1 MPTPADP
8 WGSPAEPTSPQPW
21 MYGRAP
27 VPTPPL
33 REPTT
38 EFPPVSPPRFP
49 RKVPDV
55 SWARPSNAARRS
67 LSDGWGFTAAGA
79 IAVFCGWGVWA
90 AAGRGSLSSP
100 AFGLLLVLLVGG
112 GVFGLARFF
121 GYLVLEQM
129 MGRPRPHARWSH
141 FLTGL
146 FLTAA
151 GISYLVNTA
160 WFSHAGDWVSEATTW
175 VSEQWKRIV

>member
-1 MPTPADP
+1 MGSAGRADVTPALD
-8 WGSPAEPTSPQPW
+8 
-21 MYGRAP
+21 GRAGRRADAAAARADHRVSACP
-27 VPTPPL
+27 AAPLPAQDPRCVLGPP
-33 REPTT
+33 EH
-38 EFPPVSPPRFP
+38 
-49 RKVPDV
+49 
-55 SWARPSNAARRS
+55 AARRS

-90 AAGRGSLSSP
+90 AAGRGSLSAP
-100 AFGLLLVLLVGG
+100 AFGLVLVLLVAA
-112 GVFGLARFF
+112 GVFGLSRFL

-141 FLTGL
+141 FLAGL

-160 WFSHAGDWVSEATTW
+160 WFNHAGDWVSEATTW
-175 VSEQWKRIV
+175 VSNQWKRIV